1 MRQERLDRRGNFK
14 LRLKIGICRWQ
25 ELEKHSRHRE
35 LMEQVGNHMGTQHAS
50 GRVEPSSEA
59 LKGQENGRTLPWM
72 GLGPH
77 VQC

>member
-1 MRQERLDRRGNFK
+1 
-14 LRLKIGICRWQ
+14 
-25 ELEKHSRHRE
+25 
-35 LMEQVGNHMGTQHAS
+35 MEQVGNHMGTQHAS
-50 GRVEPSSEA
+50 GRVDPSSEA